1 MSEAYALATV
11 VGREAPVSSHL
22 GDRAVVHADGR
33 MEGFVG
39 GACSREIV
47 RRQALEAL
55 ASGEPRLVRIR
66 PDARETRIERDV
78 VTVPMRCVSEGAVDV
93 YVEPHLAP
101 REMVLVGFTPVAG
114 ALARLAPALDYRVAR
129 FVESGELE
137 ELGPETGAHEIDT
150 LGEYLAALD
159 ASVIARSVA
168 LVASQG
174 HYDEPALHDILQH
187 AFGFTGLL
195 ASRKRAEA
203 IASVLLQQGV
213 PAERIERVV
222 SPAGL
227 DIGARKPAEVAIS
240 ILAQIVATQ
249 NARAPRRETAVT
261 TTAALDP
268 VCGMTVEITGSLH
281 RAQAGGETFHFC
293 CPGCRAAFVA
303 NPDAYLAASARP

>member
-1 MSEAYALATV
+1 MNEAYALATV

-33 MEGFVG
+33 MEGYVG
-39 GACSREIV
+39 GACSREII
-47 RRQALEAL
+47 RRQALESL

-66 PDARETRIERDV
+66 PGAPEARVERDV
-78 VTVPMRCVSEGAVDV
+78 VTVPMRCVSEGSVDV

-101 REMVLVGFTPVAG
+101 REMFLVGFTPVAD
-114 ALARLAPALDYRVAR
+114 ALARLAPVLDYRVVR
-129 FVESGELE
+129 FVEGGELDD
-137 ELGPETGAHEIDT
+137 LGPETGAHDIDT

-159 ASVIARSVA
+159 AQVIARSVA
-168 LVASQG
+168 IVASQG
-174 HYDEPALHDILQH
+174 HYDENALHDILQH
-187 AFGFTGLL
+187 PFAFAGLL

-203 IASVLLQQGV
+203 IASVLLQQGL

-249 NARAPRRETAVT
+249 NAPASRPETAVADA
-261 TTAALDP
+261 AALDP
-268 VCGMTVEITGSLH
+268 VCGMSVEITGSLH
-281 RAQAGGETFHFC
+281 RAEAGGKIYHFC
-293 CPGCRAAFVA
+293 CPGCRAAFAA
-303 NPDAYLAASARP
+303 NPDAYLTASARS